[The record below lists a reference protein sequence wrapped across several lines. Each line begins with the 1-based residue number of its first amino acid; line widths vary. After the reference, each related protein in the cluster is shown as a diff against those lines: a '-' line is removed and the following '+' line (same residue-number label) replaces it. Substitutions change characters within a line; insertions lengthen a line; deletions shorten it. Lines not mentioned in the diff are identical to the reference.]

1 MTDNSNNNFRGEED
15 ELKSLQFDKLDQP
28 LDGDLNINSKKRY
41 IRLIILLSIL
51 ILIIILIVVIIV
63 VSKKD
68 DDDNDDEII
77 CKSGYFL
84 PDDSNNKNCE
94 KCSLDNCEK
103 CFGKITSNIC
113 KECEK
118 DFFPNKE
125 KDVIKSCDLN
135 CILDNNCLECDNQ
148 TNNCLKCNS
157 DTDLINGKC
166 IRSYS
171 FTAIYRSNKKNER
184 IQLINDSY
192 LPFINSMYLN
202 NSNISINSYYTFSL
216 PGEHKIGFLMDI
228 SSLDSI
234 NNMFREIIKMISIS
248 FRNTK
253 LSSNDILFFDTSKI
267 TDFSFMFFGCT
278 SLTSIDITNF
288 QTMNVINM
296 SFMFYNCSKISSI
309 DISDF
314 NTSNV
319 LNMEYLIH

>member
-1 MTDNSNNNFRGEED
+1 MIDNSNNNKEE
-15 ELKSLQFDKLDQP
+15 ELKYSQFDKLDHP
-28 LDGDLNINSKKRY
+28 NNGDINTNSKKRY

-84 PDDSNNKNCE
+84 PDDSTDKNCE

-135 CILDNNCLECDNQ
+135 CNLDNNCLECDNQ

-216 PGEHKIGFLMDI
+216 SGEHKMEFFMDI
-228 SSLDSI
+228 SSLNSLS
-234 NNMFREIIKMISIS
+234 NMYREITKMTSIS
-248 FRNTK
+248 FRTLNYLQMIFLFLIFPK
-253 LSSNDILFFDTSKI
+253 LMIL
-267 TDFSFMFFGCT
+267 
-278 SLTSIDITNF
+278 
-288 QTMNVINM
+288 
-296 SFMFYNCSKISSI
+296 
-309 DISDF
+309 
-314 NTSNV
+314 V
-319 LNMEYLIH
+319 LCFLDALH